1 MNKFVFVTICFLEP
15 GRGIQA
21 RRQYKGVMLRGGGI
35 PSKRYD
41 TGGFWDDDDFSGRI
55 YGIRDTPRIQE
66 KKRKTVGNLYEV
78 TEI

>member
-1 MNKFVFVTICFLEP
+1 MNKFVFVTICFL
-15 GRGIQA
+15 GLGGGIHT
-21 RRQYKGVMLRGGGI
+21 RRRYKGVILRGGGI

-66 KKRKTVGNLYEV
+66 KKRKTVSNLYEV

>member
-1 MNKFVFVTICFLEP
+1 MNKFVFVTIFFVGL
-15 GRGIQA
+15 GSGMHTRRG
-21 RRQYKGVMLRGGGI
+21 YKGVMLRGGGI
-35 PSKRYD
+35 LSKRYD

-66 KKRKTVGNLYEV
+66 KKRKTEGNLYEV